1 VDLFLPAQVAAV
13 SKTYRII
20 EAGVVYK
27 SIGSSQGVTMSAA
40 PKFSPSPVDFGI
52 VAPFSQTV
60 VQVACPPLSTA
71 VSVTAG
77 ITPPSTAPV
86 FGVQSVGPPP
96 KAVVGRGGVQG
107 PAGAASGGLQET
119 ACGSGISGQE
129 LIAAVEFAAPANGSG
144 AGFAATL
151 EISSPDWDNSV
162 TVPLQAQVGNLTIV
176 CPPVSVE
183 QARGTQVT
191 LTVAAEGP
199 ATTATLSILQAG
211 VPPGI
216 TVGIAPSTFN
226 FVAGESQT
234 ATLTV
239 SAGIAAVPGVSDLT
253 INWAAFGSLTSFTIT
268 QLTVTNL
275 VLPESPIDAKYAAFP
290 NAATVLGQP
299 IGPRAFCD
307 DFVGQYEAYENG
319 VIYWSGQSG
328 ALAFEINGP
337 VLTRYLH
344 STNPEIGA
352 PPGFPSATPT
362 LGDYANAPSAGF
374 GYPIDDTFLSNSGC
388 HESRFENDCGIY
400 ATGLGAFVV
409 SPEAPYLA
417 NGGSTGPLG
426 LPIADAIGGVSSLG
440 WTFSY
445 QDFENGAIFSA
456 FPPAPQPADNP
467 EAVVF
472 SQILA
477 GTGAL
482 FQLQAGNG
490 QTIDGTLYLQPKP
503 PGLIPI
509 PQWGLAAF
517 APGQITTVVQSA
529 IPDLIAK
536 AGKDVKLQGNATLQG
551 ITDYSAFRNLA
562 PIRQYTYGF
571 TIDFSACVGL
581 VSLTGDIAFD
591 LYFSLSNI
599 EVVSGPG
606 QQVSVSPI
614 NPSVTLH
621 ATDIPTSTLVN
632 SVNQIQNA
640 VTGAAVP
647 TIQVPATYAAT
658 IDNIA
663 VTAQLMATSVKVL
676 SDGTLCLFVA
686 VTGATSS

>member
-1 VDLFLPAQVAAV
+1 
-13 SKTYRII
+13 
-20 EAGVVYK
+20 
-27 SIGSSQGVTMSAA
+27 MSTA
-40 PKFSPSPVDFGI
+40 PTFSPSPVDFGI
-52 VAPFSQTV
+52 VAPSSQTV
-60 VQVACPPLSTA
+60 VQVACAPLSTA
-71 VSVTAG
+71 VAVTAG
-77 ITPPSTAPV
+77 ITPPSTDPA
-86 FGVQSVGPPP
+86 FGIQSVGPPA
-96 KAVVGRGGVQG
+96 KIVVGRGGVQG
-107 PAGAASGGLQET
+107 PAGVASGLQQT
-119 ACGSGISGQE
+119 ASGTGVAGQE
-129 LIAAVEFAAPANGSG
+129 LIAAVEFNAPANGSA
-144 AGFAATL
+144 AGFAAKL

-176 CPPVSVE
+176 CPPVSIE

-191 LTVAAEGP
+191 LTVTAEGP
-199 ATTATLSILQAG
+199 ATTATLSILQAS

-216 TVGIAPSTFN
+216 TVGITPSTFN
-226 FVAGESQT
+226 FVAGESKT

-239 SAGIAAVPGVSDLT
+239 SASIAAVPGVSDLT
-253 INWAAFGSLTSFTIT
+253 INWAAFGSLTSFTTT
-268 QLTVTNL
+268 QLTVTKL
-275 VLPESPIDAKYAAFP
+275 LLPESPIDNKYAAFP
-290 NAATVLGQP
+290 NAKTVLGQS

-307 DFVGQYEAYENG
+307 DFVGQYEAYQNG

-328 ALAFEINGP
+328 AAAFEINGP

-362 LGDYANAPSAGF
+362 LGDYASAPSAGF
-374 GYPIDDTFLSNSGC
+374 GYPISDTFLSNSGC

-400 ATGLGAFVV
+400 ATDLGVFVV

-426 LPIADAIGGVSSLG
+426 LPIADSIGGTSSLG

-456 FPPAPQPADNP
+456 FPTAPQPADNP

-477 GTGAL
+477 GTGTP

-517 APGQITTVVQSA
+517 APGQITTMVQSA
-529 IPDLIAK
+529 IEGLVANV
-536 AGKDVKLQGNATLQG
+536 GQDVQLQGNATLQG

-571 TIDFSACVGL
+571 TIEFSECVGL

-591 LYFSLSNI
+591 LYFSLSNV
-599 EVVSGPG
+599 EVISGPG

-621 ATDIPTSTLVN
+621 ATDIPTSTLEN
-632 SVNQIQNA
+632 AVNQIQNA
-640 VTGAAVP
+640 VIGAAVP
-647 TIQVPATYAAT
+647 TIQIPATYAAT

-663 VTAQLMATSVKVL
+663 VTAQLKETSIKVL